1 MNRIRNLA
9 ALAFVCVVL
18 AACSTIN
25 LNAPKSFNA
34 GLQDGYTTIT
44 AIAQTATTLKA
55 AGKISDD
62 DVTNIVTVL
71 ENMKSGLD
79 IARQIHAT
87 DPQAGTDRLSAVIVS
102 LTALQT
108 YLATRSTT

>member
-1 MNRIRNLA
+1 MPKTAYAAFWA
-9 ALAFVCVVL
+9 ALLVVL

-34 GLQDGYTTIT
+34 GLQDGYTTVT
-44 AIAQTATTLKA
+44 AIAQTAATLKA
-55 AGKISDD
+55 AGKITDA

-71 ENMKSGLD
+71 EQMKSGLD

-87 DPQAGTDRLSAVIVS
+87 DPQAGSDRLAAVITS
-102 LTALQT
+102 LTALQV
-108 YLATRSTT
+108 YLASRSAA

>member
-1 MNRIRNLA
+1 MRLRYAPFYA
-9 ALAFVCVVL
+9 AILVL
-18 AACSTIN
+18 LTACSTIN

-34 GLQDGYTTIT
+34 GLQDGYTMVT
-44 AIAQTATTLKA
+44 AIAQTAATLKT
-55 AGKISDD
+55 AGKITDS

-79 IARQIHAT
+79 VARQIHVT
-87 DPQAGTDRLSAVIVS
+87 NPQAGADRLSAVISS